1 MIKKNVKRLIAMVLI
16 AVMVTASPV
25 LAAGLEPK
33 HTYTNGQF
41 TFEKVSH
48 PNSGVETND
57 GIVDY
62 MGESKI
68 APYVEGVT
76 PGNGDRGQS
85 YSYASAVYGDWVYI
99 NTMYG
104 GLGAA
109 NIIIGGMGDID
120 PEVAK
125 ATIDALYNGN
135 MYMGEPDGAYTG
147 GVLLKFNVKTGETK
161 ILMSRDSNGLIP
173 TFRNA
178 CMMNGKMYFVGMI
191 IDLKADL
198 TPEELK
204 TAIATQNGFPCVYE
218 IDPENGDAMKK
229 VYDCVDIDGYRK
241 LVADKVF
248 TSTRAI
254 GTFKDSIIAGA
265 LDTDGVFLTASNNP
279 GAGQESFEVIA
290 DMNDLFNYPAYH
302 RSDVNSGG
310 GIYQVIEYNGD
321 LYVAICTGKPE
332 SRNEHGTLQAYAIVK
347 GECSGDPTN
356 RADWTWTPLV
366 GDQAKD
372 GARYPFGLSSE
383 RLSAGACTLEVYD
396 GYLYIGEYNDVSSAL
411 QGFVLKHNLRTL
423 ATNLEQSVN
432 MYRMDKNENIS
443 LVVGDDIDLNGD
455 GQKEKSLSGLGSG
468 YTTHMSQYTWQTMVY
483 EGKLYV
489 STMDTTTLLEP
500 IAQFTNGDILE
511 MSEEEWQRL
520 INYIRV
526 LLQLLFESK
535 PEEPAV
541 LEGANSLST
550 TPEAAILE
558 GENSLSTT
566 PEPATKELTEEEA
579 LALVNKAIKEASE
592 LAADTKVSVDVKAT
606 QNAAQNAAPIALN
619 QEQVQ
624 ELVAGLMNGSIAG
637 GMVAEEQMTEL
648 TKMNAILDKLTALVE
663 TTDIEKFTEEY
674 SKLLEEYN
682 SISEL
687 LPENLK
693 EFYEMVLQFNTE
705 DNLKAL
711 RTSLGYMKDS
721 KAGFD
726 LYEITNNNAGSV
738 SVNAITTDGFG
749 DRFNHGL
756 RIFAKTKDYLLV
768 GTANPFYGTQ
778 LWRRKNTV
786 PAPTPVPDNNN
797 TDVGETTVQSKKA
810 PYTGTPAQSSGI
822 LFVTFAV
829 LVSLG
834 IVVKN
839 KK

>member
-1 MIKKNVKRLIAMVLI
+1 MIKKKVKRLIAMVLT
-16 AVMVTASPV
+16 AVMVTATASPA
-25 LAAGLEPK
+25 LAAGLNPK
-33 HTYTNGQF
+33 HTYTSGQF

-48 PNSGVETND
+48 PNSGVETTD

-62 MGESKI
+62 MGGGKI

-125 ATIDALYNGN
+125 ATIDALYNGH
-135 MYMGEPDGAYTG
+135 MYMGEPDGAYPG

-178 CMMNGKMYFVGMI
+178 CMMNGKMYFVGMV
-191 IDLKADL
+191 IDLDAGL
-198 TPEELK
+198 TEEELK

-411 QGFVLKHNLRTL
+411 QGFALKHNLRTL

-432 MYRMDKNENIS
+432 MYRMDKNEDMS
-443 LVVGDDIDLNGD
+443 LVVGDDLDLNGD

-468 YTTHMSQYTWQTMVY
+468 YTTHMSQYTWQTMIY
-483 EGKLYV
+483 EDKLYV

-500 IAQFTNGDILE
+500 IA
-511 MSEEEWQRL
+511 
-520 INYIRV
+520 
-526 LLQLLFESK
+526 
-535 PEEPAV
+535 
-541 LEGANSLST
+541 
-550 TPEAAILE
+550 
-558 GENSLSTT
+558 
-566 PEPATKELTEEEA
+566 
-579 LALVNKAIKEASE
+579 
-592 LAADTKVSVDVKAT
+592 
-606 QNAAQNAAPIALN
+606 
-619 QEQVQ
+619 
-624 ELVAGLMNGSIAG
+624 
-637 GMVAEEQMTEL
+637 
-648 TKMNAILDKLTALVE
+648 
-663 TTDIEKFTEEY
+663 
-674 SKLLEEYN
+674 
-682 SISEL
+682 
-687 LPENLK
+687 
-693 EFYEMVLQFNTE
+693 
-705 DNLKAL
+705 
-711 RTSLGYMKDS
+711 
-721 KAGFD
+721 
-726 LYEITNNNAGSV
+726 
-738 SVNAITTDGFG
+738 
-749 DRFNHGL
+749 
-756 RIFAKTKDYLLV
+756 
-768 GTANPFYGTQ
+768 
-778 LWRRKNTV
+778 
-786 PAPTPVPDNNN
+786 
-797 TDVGETTVQSKKA
+797 
-810 PYTGTPAQSSGI
+810 
-822 LFVTFAV
+822 
-829 LVSLG
+829 
-834 IVVKN
+834 
-839 KK
+839 

>member
-1 MIKKNVKRLIAMVLI
+1 
-16 AVMVTASPV
+16 
-25 LAAGLEPK
+25 
-33 HTYTNGQF
+33 
-41 TFEKVSH
+41 
-48 PNSGVETND
+48 
-57 GIVDY
+57 
-62 MGESKI
+62 
-68 APYVEGVT
+68 
-76 PGNGDRGQS
+76 
-85 YSYASAVYGDWVYI
+85 
-99 NTMYG
+99 
-104 GLGAA
+104 
-109 NIIIGGMGDID
+109 
-120 PEVAK
+120 
-125 ATIDALYNGN
+125 
-135 MYMGEPDGAYTG
+135 
-147 GVLLKFNVKTGETK
+147 
-161 ILMSRDSNGLIP
+161 
-173 TFRNA
+173 NA
-178 CMMNGKMYFVGMI
+178 CMMNGKMYFVGMV
-191 IDLKADL
+191 IDLDAGL
-198 TPEELK
+198 TEEELK

-218 IDPENGDAMKK
+218 IDPENGDAMKR

-411 QGFVLKHNLRTL
+411 QGFALKHNLRTL

-432 MYRMDKNENIS
+432 MYRMDKNENMS
-443 LVVGDDIDLNGD
+443 LVVGDDLDLNGD

-468 YTTHMSQYTWQTMVY
+468 YTTHMSQYTWQTMIY
-483 EGKLYV
+483 EDKLYV

-500 IAQFTNGDILE
+500 IAQFTNGDLLE
-511 MSEEEWQRL
+511 MSKEEWQSQ

-526 LLQLLFESK
+526 LLQLLFGCK
-535 PEEPAV
+535 PEPEDPAK
-541 LEGANSLST
+541 NNLST
-550 TPEAAILE
+550 TPETATKDPTDAEGENNLSTTPETTTKNLTEAE

-566 PEPATKELTEEEA
+566 PETATKDLTEAEA
-579 LALVNKAIKEASE
+579 LALVSQATKEAT
-592 LAADTKVSVDVKAT
+592 DTKLATDTMVSSDT
-606 QNAAQNAAPIALN
+606 RAAQNAAPIALS
-619 QEQVQ
+619 QEQVK
-624 ELVAGLMNGSIAG
+624 ELAAGLMNGSIAG
-637 GMVAEEQMTEL
+637 GMVAKTQMDEL
-648 TKMNAILDKLTALVE
+648 TEMNAILDKLTALVE

-674 SKLLEEYN
+674 SKLVEEYN